1 MPDAAPAS
9 LDAVEA
15 ACLDALVRAAHD
27 KRSPLRWPVLATA
40 RPENAGASA
49 RIVVLRSFQR
59 STRTAELWTDRRSD
73 KVSELDTCPLATLH
87 FFDRSRMVQMR
98 ARGPAQTVTGG
109 DDWAKALA
117 RARQA
122 GLDDYTTQAAPGTPL
137 GEAGITRQ
145 LDLAEENFT
154 LLQVSI
160 ETLDWLSLSREGHAR
175 AFLDWREGA
184 AHSWRVP

>member
-1 MPDAAPAS
+1 MPEGALGS

-49 RIVVLRSFQR
+49 RIVVLRGFQR
-59 STRTAELWTDRRSD
+59 SSRTAEFWTDRRSD
-73 KVSELDTCPLATLH
+73 KVAELDSCPRATLH

-98 ARGPAQTVTGG
+98 ARGPAQTVTSGA
-109 DDWAKALA
+109 DWENAFA

-122 GLDDYTTQAAPGTPL
+122 GLDDYTTQAAPGAPL
-137 GEAGITRQ
+137 GEAGLTRQ
-145 LDLAEENFT
+145 LDLGEENFT
-154 LLQVSI
+154 LLKVSI

-175 AFLDWREGA
+175 ALLDWRAGA
-184 AHSWRVP
+184 SHSWRVP

>member
-9 LDAVEA
+9 LESVEV

-49 RIVVLRSFQR
+49 RIVVLRDFQR
-59 STRTAELWTDRRSD
+59 SSRTAEFWTDRRSA
-73 KVSELDTCPLATLH
+73 KVAELDSCPRATLH

-109 DDWAKALA
+109 DDWT
-117 RARQA
+117 RA
-122 GLDDYTTQAAPGTPL
+122 
-137 GEAGITRQ
+137 
-145 LDLAEENFT
+145 LAEENFT